1 MNHLRLGMVR
11 RRRRMGMWQR
21 RMGMGLGMV
30 IHRRVVVR
38 LFMVR
43 RLWVV
48 ILLVMDRIMRL
59 RMVHWFLMVGWIT
72 AILWLLIVVVFWFI
86 GMAKSWPVVRILW
99 FELYINIR
107 PDLNAGTSRVV
118 RLIMRVL
125 VVVMEWRSTVGHFWL
140 VIGLRVPVRRPVSVF
155 VRWFMVRLRLIVWFW
170 FMIWCRFMISWSWVI
185 IRVWLSIMFNLIA
198 VMGSL

>member
-1 MNHLRLGMVR
+1 
-11 RRRRMGMWQR
+11 
-21 RMGMGLGMV
+21 MGMGLGMV

-43 RLWVV
+43 RLRMV

-99 FELYINIR
+99 FELYIDIR

-125 VVVMEWRSTVGHFWL
+125 VVVM
-140 VIGLRVPVRRPVSVF
+140 
-155 VRWFMVRLRLIVWFW
+155 
-170 FMIWCRFMISWSWVI
+170 
-185 IRVWLSIMFNLIA
+185 
-198 VMGSL
+198 

>member
-1 MNHLRLGMVR
+1 
-11 RRRRMGMWQR
+11 
-21 RMGMGLGMV
+21 MGMGLGMV

-43 RLWVV
+43 RLRMV

-59 RMVHWFLMVGWIT
+59 RMVHWFLMVSWIT

-99 FELYINIR
+99 FELYIDIR

-125 VVVMEWRSTVGHFWL
+125 VVVMEWRAPVVHFRLVIGVTISWLVTVAVFWFVVWLWLIVRFWLMVHWWL
-140 VIGLRVPVRRPVSVF
+140 VISWF
-155 VRWFMVRLRLIVWFW
+155 VVVVWF
-170 FMIWCRFMISWSWVI
+170 
-185 IRVWLSIMFNLIA
+185 SIVLNLVPI
-198 VMGSL
+198 MGSLQRNVVVSFVLVVVALWRKR

>member
-1 MNHLRLGMVR
+1 M
-11 RRRRMGMWQR
+11 
-21 RMGMGLGMV
+21 MGMGLGMV

-43 RLWVV
+43 RLRMV

-99 FELYINIR
+99 FELYIDIR

-118 RLIMRVL
+118 RFIMRVL
-125 VVVMEWRSTVGHFWL
+125 VVVM
-140 VIGLRVPVRRPVSVF
+140 
-155 VRWFMVRLRLIVWFW
+155 
-170 FMIWCRFMISWSWVI
+170 
-185 IRVWLSIMFNLIA
+185 
-198 VMGSL
+198 